1 MRFLNK
7 VIFINSATINYSEL
21 NIDGNVHLIGTQGV
35 GKSTALR
42 AVLFF
47 YNADKQRLGISKE
60 KKSFDEYYFPYT
72 NSYIIYEVV
81 RDDTTFCVLAHRSQG
96 RVAFRFIDAPYCQS
110 HYINKDGKVFENW
123 DAIKEAMGR
132 DVFFT
137 RKIDRY
143 EEYRDIVFG
152 NNAGLSP
159 EFRRFSLIESKQ
171 YKNIPR
177 TIQNVFLNS
186 KLDAEFIK
194 QTIIMSIDEDDI
206 KIDLNSYLHHLEG
219 FEGELSDIRK
229 WTEKDKSGEPRLQK
243 LAERVTETAASI
255 RFLDKEKKSIAAEL
269 NYASE
274 IARTKIPQLS
284 KRIYDEQL
292 SFERKNKELGELE
305 YKWKLKN
312 DEFVSK
318 AAIFTNKLQE
328 AKKKEAYYKAQQI
341 DKVLSRV
348 ERKNEYTTVLESLV
362 KQKQVLLTR
371 YESINERFEALEQQ
385 VKNHLQEII
394 NLKHSEKT
402 RYQESFLQKKEELLR
417 IATEQS
423 LMIKD
428 QFSNQ
433 LGHLRAQLNDFTLE
447 LNKLKI
453 KEAENK
459 HIRYYESD
467 LIHFNQEQRKLNDE
481 LRELQNESK
490 QITTERETL
499 QNEWLL
505 KQEKLDLTFNHNQEK
520 LQKEIQ
526 LLIEREN
533 TINHTLDSF
542 KGSFYAWLNK
552 EYTGWEDTIGK
563 VIDEQTILFLK
574 DLNPVWCG
582 NPENGLFGIKLNLS
596 DINRKVKSAQDYE
609 KEIQDIRTQ
618 IQELKNSLQQ
628 LNAGHEQSTLTLK
641 EEFLPQIKRL
651 KERILEL
658 NYTIEQNQ
666 KDQEKLQ
673 LKIIEFSNKAN
684 VEKDRKTEEIKQLID
699 NCSNLKLKKQEEIRS
714 VEDDLQKQL
723 NKLQKEQTKK
733 IAELENSRNIF
744 NSDIEKSILD
754 AKEEARLKIEQLQK
768 DQFGELSGK
777 GVDTKQIHEIEREI
791 KLAKEELDF
800 IEKHRDLVIEYKKD
814 RKELLDHQDE
824 FKAKQKT
831 FKDQMNLEKEQQQE
845 QRSKLKQTIKA
856 SDDLIKALQS
866 EHNSLIENIRE
877 SENFRLTDNYL
888 SVKHIEEH
896 KETDKSCKVLIGL
909 LNQSHFKSIE
919 RQTQLQEFVHRF
931 TGHFSERNVFK
942 FKTNLIDQ
950 SEFMQFALDLQEF
963 LDEHKIEEYQN
974 RLNQKYI
981 DIISLIGR
989 ETSDL
994 TSRENLIQRIIKDI
1008 NQDFTDRNFA
1018 GVIKNIAM
1026 RIVSSENKI
1035 MQLLLA
1041 IKEFSADSLFD
1052 LGEANLFS
1060 SNDRE
1065 RKNNQAV
1072 DLLKK

>member
-490 QITTERETL
+490 QSTTERETL

-505 KQEKLDLTFNHNQEK
+505 IQEKL
-520 LQKEIQ
+520 
-526 LLIEREN
+526 
-533 TINHTLDSF
+533 
-542 KGSFYAWLNK
+542 
-552 EYTGWEDTIGK
+552 
-563 VIDEQTILFLK
+563 
-574 DLNPVWCG
+574 
-582 NPENGLFGIKLNLS
+582 
-596 DINRKVKSAQDYE
+596 
-609 KEIQDIRTQ
+609 
-618 IQELKNSLQQ
+618 
-628 LNAGHEQSTLTLK
+628 
-641 EEFLPQIKRL
+641 
-651 KERILEL
+651 
-658 NYTIEQNQ
+658 
-666 KDQEKLQ
+666 
-673 LKIIEFSNKAN
+673 
-684 VEKDRKTEEIKQLID
+684 
-699 NCSNLKLKKQEEIRS
+699 
-714 VEDDLQKQL
+714 
-723 NKLQKEQTKK
+723 
-733 IAELENSRNIF
+733 
-744 NSDIEKSILD
+744 
-754 AKEEARLKIEQLQK
+754 
-768 DQFGELSGK
+768 
-777 GVDTKQIHEIEREI
+777 
-791 KLAKEELDF
+791 
-800 IEKHRDLVIEYKKD
+800 
-814 RKELLDHQDE
+814 
-824 FKAKQKT
+824 
-831 FKDQMNLEKEQQQE
+831 
-845 QRSKLKQTIKA
+845 
-856 SDDLIKALQS
+856 
-866 EHNSLIENIRE
+866 
-877 SENFRLTDNYL
+877 
-888 SVKHIEEH
+888 
-896 KETDKSCKVLIGL
+896 
-909 LNQSHFKSIE
+909 
-919 RQTQLQEFVHRF
+919 
-931 TGHFSERNVFK
+931 
-942 FKTNLIDQ
+942 
-950 SEFMQFALDLQEF
+950 
-963 LDEHKIEEYQN
+963 
-974 RLNQKYI
+974 
-981 DIISLIGR
+981 
-989 ETSDL
+989 
-994 TSRENLIQRIIKDI
+994 
-1008 NQDFTDRNFA
+1008 
-1018 GVIKNIAM
+1018 
-1026 RIVSSENKI
+1026 
-1035 MQLLLA
+1035 
-1041 IKEFSADSLFD
+1041 
-1052 LGEANLFS
+1052 
-1060 SNDRE
+1060 
-1065 RKNNQAV
+1065 
-1072 DLLKK
+1072 